1 MLVTTEERDLA
12 KQYDVRAFPALGLF
26 KNGEYLGY
34 EGDLHEEMDILEW
47 ITDRPTLGISGKI
60 EKVQCDENPCVHLRI
75 ILYRISYIESD
86 VSRMNIEITYIFRS
100 IPKC

>member
-60 EKVQCDENPCVHLRI
+60 EKVQCDENPCVHLRTI
-75 ILYRISYIESD
+75 FIYRVRRFKDEY
-86 VSRMNIEITYIFRS
+86 
-100 IPKC
+100 

>member
-75 ILYRISYIESD
+75 NSYIKSD
-86 VSRMNIEITYIFRS
+86 VSRMNIKITYIFRS

>member
-60 EKVQCDENPCVHLRI
+60 EKVECDENPCVYLRI
-75 ILYRISYIESD
+75 NMYRMLFFIYRVRRFKDE
-86 VSRMNIEITYIFRS
+86 Y
-100 IPKC
+100 

>member
-60 EKVQCDENPCVHLRI
+60 EKVEWDENPCVYFRI
-75 ILYRISYIESD
+75 DMYRIYFIYRVRRFKDE
-86 VSRMNIEITYIFRS
+86 
-100 IPKC
+100 C

>member
-60 EKVQCDENPCVHLRI
+60 EKVQCDENPCVHLRTN
-75 ILYRISYIESD
+75 LYIESD
-86 VSRMNIEITYIFRS
+86 VSRMNIEITYISRS

>member
-60 EKVQCDENPCVHLRI
+60 EKVDYDENLFVYLRI
-75 ILYRISYIESD
+75 NMYFSYIESD
-86 VSRMNIEITYIFRS
+86 VSRMNIEIANIFRS

>member
-75 ILYRISYIESD
+75 NLFHISSQ
-86 VSRMNIEITYIFRS
+86 TFQG
-100 IPKC
+100 

>member
-60 EKVQCDENPCVHLRI
+60 EKVESDENPCVYFRI
-75 ILYRISYIESD
+75 DMYRILYRVRRFKDEY
-86 VSRMNIEITYIFRS
+86 
-100 IPKC
+100 

>member
-60 EKVQCDENPCVHLRI
+60 EKVDYDENFSVYLRI
-75 ILYRISYIESD
+75 FVREIYRVRRFKDEY
-86 VSRMNIEITYIFRS
+86 
-100 IPKC
+100 

>member
-60 EKVQCDENPCVHLRI
+60 EKVECDENPCVYLRI
-75 ILYRISYIESD
+75 NMYFSYIESD
-86 VSRMNIEITYIFRS
+86 VSRMNIEVTYIFRS